1 MLELNLYDF
10 LKNNKFCP
18 LKLKYIRP
26 IMQQVLTA
34 LSKLKQ
40 LGLIH
45 ADLKPENIMMVDPAR
60 HPYRVKV
67 KFYTSWGWFEIL
79 LVSYEQCLRFC
90 LDYWFRS
97 LWSLLV
103 SLLWSIVGKI
113 LKRPKFIVIIEIQ
126 LEQLLSDKI
135 TVHGRFL
142 PNNCSSVTENQN
154 LPKFLKFL
162 KFRSLTLAPRH
173 MCQKQFRVLISN
185 HATIARLKSYSDCLS
200 MSVLTCGH

>member
-1 MLELNLYDF
+1 MKYCIIFKFAFKLGFSRNEIELIVVFSHTCIVFEMLELNLYDF

-67 KFYTSWGWFEIL
+67 SLFYHRG
-79 LVSYEQCLRFC
+79 
-90 LDYWFRS
+90 
-97 LWSLLV
+97 
-103 SLLWSIVGKI
+103 
-113 LKRPKFIVIIEIQ
+113 
-126 LEQLLSDKI
+126 
-135 TVHGRFL
+135 
-142 PNNCSSVTENQN
+142 N
-154 LPKFLKFL
+154 L
-162 KFRSLTLAPRH
+162 
-173 MCQKQFRVLISN
+173 
-185 HATIARLKSYSDCLS
+185 
-200 MSVLTCGH
+200 

>member
-45 ADLKPENIMMVDPAR
+45 ADLKPENIMMVDPSR

-67 KFYTSWGWFEIL
+67 KFNFTFTLFTHYVKVIDFGSASHVSKAVPSTYLQSRYYRAPEIIL
-79 LVSYEQCLRFC
+79 GLPFNERI
-90 LDYWFRS
+90 DM
-97 LWSLLV
+97 WSL
-103 SLLWSIVGKI
+103 GKW
-113 LKRPKFIVIIEIQ
+113 
-126 LEQLLSDKI
+126 D
-135 TVHGRFL
+135 
-142 PNNCSSVTENQN
+142 N
-154 LPKFLKFL
+154 
-162 KFRSLTLAPRH
+162 
-173 MCQKQFRVLISN
+173 
-185 HATIARLKSYSDCLS
+185 
-200 MSVLTCGH
+200 

>member
-67 KFYTSWGWFEIL
+67 SLFL
-79 LVSYEQCLRFC
+79 LYR
-90 LDYWFRS
+90 
-97 LWSLLV
+97 
-103 SLLWSIVGKI
+103 
-113 LKRPKFIVIIEIQ
+113 Q
-126 LEQLLSDKI
+126 LI
-135 TVHGRFL
+135 TVHTKIEHFAIF
-142 PNNCSSVTENQN
+142 V
-154 LPKFLKFL
+154 K
-162 KFRSLTLAPRH
+162 LAITSKIPRTTVDH
-173 MCQKQFRVLISN
+173 IDS
-185 HATIARLKSYSDCLS
+185 IYS
-200 MSVLTCGH
+200 

>member
-45 ADLKPENIMMVDPAR
+45 ADLKPENIMMVDPSR

-67 KFYTSWGWFEIL
+67 K
-79 LVSYEQCLRFC
+79 
-90 LDYWFRS
+90 
-97 LWSLLV
+97 
-103 SLLWSIVGKI
+103 
-113 LKRPKFIVIIEIQ
+113 
-126 LEQLLSDKI
+126 
-135 TVHGRFL
+135 
-142 PNNCSSVTENQN
+142 
-154 LPKFLKFL
+154 
-162 KFRSLTLAPRH
+162 
-173 MCQKQFRVLISN
+173 LIS
-185 HATIARLKSYSDCLS
+185 LSLCL
-200 MSVLTCGH
+200 LTTSRSSISAAPVTCPKLCQVPISSRDITAPPK